1 MTNILLALAL
11 ARIIAGE
18 APGCPVEAKVAT
30 AWVFHNR
37 IEAGIVGG
45 WFGDGEPTI
54 TDSQIARFWWMWPD
68 PTDGALYMIH
78 PSDRQRMPWLR
89 GEPVK
94 AWTCKGT
101 ALEAWK

>member
-1 MTNILLALAL
+1 MTNLLAALAL
-11 ARIIAGE
+11 AAVIAGE

-30 AWVFHNR
+30 AHVYHNR
-37 IEAGIVGG
+37 IEQGIVGG

-54 TDSQIARFWWMWPD
+54 TDSQIARYWWMWPD
-68 PTDGALYMIH
+68 PTDGAIYMIH

-89 GEPVK
+89 ERT
-94 AWTCKGT
+94 AQWTCKGT